1 MILIG
6 DEEPVMQGVVR
17 KRSRPVV
24 SPEIVIDEEEPVP
37 PCVGGKK
44 PRPADEWRSG
54 KARACAASKASG
66 GVPSKVHWTP
76 YFNLYDHSACGL
88 GRLALQRSFRCCV
101 NRRLRWVGLR
111 CCGRFAAAFI
121 VDHHILHSLCSACV
135 LTRFSFHKFEKVV
148 VTKPCRNLSDGC
160 VRTVQDIASRLQCRN
175 GRKAPPPP
183 S

>member
-1 MILIG
+1 MHFEGTPPLALEAEEQHVILIG

-88 GRLALQRSFRCCV
+88 GRLALLRS
-101 NRRLRWVGLR
+101 LR
-111 CCGRFAAAFI
+111 CC
-121 VDHHILHSLCSACV
+121 C
-135 LTRFSFHKFEKVV
+135 
-148 VTKPCRNLSDGC
+148 
-160 VRTVQDIASRLQCRN
+160 
-175 GRKAPPPP
+175 
-183 S
+183 